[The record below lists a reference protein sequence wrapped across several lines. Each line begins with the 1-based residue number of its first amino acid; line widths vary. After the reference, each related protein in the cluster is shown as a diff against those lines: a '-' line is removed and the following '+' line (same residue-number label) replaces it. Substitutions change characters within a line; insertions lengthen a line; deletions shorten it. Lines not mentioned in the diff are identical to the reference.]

1 MKLMIIESPGKI
13 KKLTAILGDGWKIA
27 ASVGHIRELPRNEMG
42 VAAPNFAPQYE
53 FIPSQPIPGQPGKSY
68 PSSKERIAGLK
79 QLANSADTVYLATDP
94 DREGESISWH
104 LKECLGLSNPK
115 RVTFGEITAT
125 AVNAGLKAHR
135 AIDMNL
141 VAAQEA
147 RRVLDRLVG
156 YLVSPVLS
164 QLTGQKLSAGRVQ
177 SPAVLLVVERERQ
190 IKAFR
195 PTNHFGAM
203 LYFGATENEWSA
215 EWLVKPNFVTEDS
228 PYFMDKT
235 FATAVTEVKA
245 VTVKTFDEREARRSP
260 PPPFNTSLMLQAA
273 SVALGLDPKAA
284 MQAAQKLNE
293 QGHITYHRTDNSN
306 VSDESLKDIYTEA
319 AKLGLDVVEKP
330 RKFPCPEGAQI
341 GHPAITPT
349 HWDIEEAGETSNQ
362 RALYKLIRLRAIAC
376 QLADARYTVRTV
388 RLEATQ
394 LVQGKAVEFD
404 GKGRTLIYSG
414 WLKLI
419 AIDQTQEGG
428 EKEAENP
435 IPVVKPGQTLD
446 VAHGEL
452 LAKKTKAPGRYTQ
465 ASLVKKLE
473 SEGIGRPATYAAIMD
488 NIVSR
493 AYVKAVKKFLEPTP
507 SGELIVDS
515 LVGKFRFM
523 DLNFTRDV
531 EKDLDLVAQ
540 GKAGFKDTIQK
551 VYGQLQSELVKLEI
565 PGMSAHTAVKA
576 KCPKCKGAITADA
589 RMLSCQCGF
598 KLWREIA
605 GLRLTDTQ
613 CETLLSTGALPPTPG
628 FKSGKTSKLFSAGLK
643 LTADLSGKVDFVFE
657 ERAATVTKSV
667 GTGKAAVSTAYPC
680 PKCKKP
686 MRQRTGYKGDFWG
699 CSGYPECKVTA
710 TDNNGKLGKITGYT

>member
-13 KKLTAILGDGWKIA
+13 KKLTTILGAGWEIA
-27 ASVGHIRELPRNEMG
+27 ASFGHIRDLPRNEMG

-53 FIPSQPIPGQPGKSY
+53 FIPAQPIPGQPGKSY
-68 PSSKERIAGLK
+68 RSGKERVDAIK
-79 QLANSADTVYLATDP
+79 RLANNADEVYLATDP

-104 LKECLGLSNPK
+104 LKESLGLKNPK
-115 RVTFGEITAT
+115 RVAWGEVTTT
-125 AVNAGLKAHR
+125 AVNAGLKASR
-135 AIDMNL
+135 TIDMNL

-177 SPAVLLVVERERQ
+177 SPAVRLVVERERE

-195 PTNHFGAM
+195 PTSHFGAM
-203 LYFGATENEWSA
+203 LYFGAPEKEWSA
-215 EWLVKPNFVTEDS
+215 EWLLKPKFVTEDS
-228 PYFMDKT
+228 PFFMDKA
-235 FATAVTEVKA
+235 FATAVSGVKA

-273 SVALGLDPKAA
+273 SVALGLDPDVT

-293 QGHITYHRTDNSN
+293 GGHITYHRTDNPN
-306 VSDESLKDIYTEA
+306 VSDESLKDIYAEA

-349 HWDIEEAGETSNQ
+349 HWDVEEAGETSDQ

-376 QLADARYTVRTV
+376 QLADARYKVRTV
-388 RLEATQ
+388 RLEAAQ
-394 LVQGKAVEFD
+394 PVMGKDIEFE

-419 AIDQTQEGG
+419 GGDQADEEG
-428 EKEAENP
+428 ENEAVNP
-435 IPVVKPGQTLD
+435 IPVVKPGQALD
-446 VAHGEL
+446 VARGDL
-452 LAKKTKAPGRYTQ
+452 LAKKTKAPGRYTK

-473 SEGIGRPATYAAIMD
+473 TEGIGRPATYAAIMV
-488 NIVSR
+488 NIVNR
-493 AYVKAVKKFLEPTP
+493 GYVKGKKFLEPTP
-507 SGELIVDS
+507 AGELIVDS
-515 LVGKFRFM
+515 LVGKFKFM
-523 DLNFTRDV
+523 ELSFTRDV
-531 EKDLDLVAQ
+531 EETLDLVAQ
-540 GKAGFKDTIQK
+540 GKAGFKDVIQK
-551 VYGQLQSELVKLEI
+551 VYGQLQSELANLGI
-565 PGMSAHTAVKA
+565 PNMPAPAAVKA
-576 KCPKCKGAITADA
+576 KCPKCKGVVTADA
-589 RMLSCQCGF
+589 RTLSCQCGF

-605 GLRLTDTQ
+605 GLRLTDEQ
-613 CETLLSTGALPPTPG
+613 CETLLSTGTLPNTPG
-628 FKSGKTSKLFSAGLK
+628 FKSGKTGKPFSTGLK
-643 LTADLSGKVDFVFE
+643 LAADLSGKVEFVFE
-657 ERAATVTKSV
+657 ARSPAAAESA
-667 GTGKAAVSTAYPC
+667 GAGKAAATDSHPC

-686 MRQRTGYKGDFWG
+686 LRQRTGGKGLFWG

-710 TDNNGKLGKITGYT
+710 TDNNGKIGKITGYT

>member
-1 MKLMIIESPGKI
+1 MIIESPGKI
-13 KKLTAILGDGWKIA
+13 KKLVAILGDGWEIT
-27 ASVGHIRELPRNEMG
+27 ASVGHIRDLPRNPLDGMG
-42 VAAPNFAPQYE
+42 VQPPNFTPQYE
-53 FIPSQPIPGQPGKSY
+53 FIPAQPIPGQAGKFY
-68 PSSKERIAGLK
+68 PSAEERIARLK
-79 QLANSADTVYLATDP
+79 KIASSADTVYLATDP

-125 AVNAGLKAHR
+125 AVNAGLKTPR
-135 AIDMNL
+135 TIDMNL

-164 QLTGQKLSAGRVQ
+164 NQTGQKLSAGRVQ
-177 SPAVLLVVERERQ
+177 SPAVRLVVDRERE

-203 LYFGATENEWSA
+203 LYFGKAEKEWSA
-215 EWLVKPNFVTEDS
+215 EWQVKPNFVSEDS
-228 PYFMDKT
+228 PYFMDRA
-235 FATAVTEVKA
+235 FAAAVTEVKE

-293 QGHITYHRTDNSN
+293 QGHITYHRTDNPN
-306 VSDESLKDIYTEA
+306 VSDDSLKDIYAEA
-319 AKLGLDVVEKP
+319 AKLGLDIVEIP

-349 HWDIEEAGETSNQ
+349 HWNIEEAGETSDQ

-376 QLADARYTVRTV
+376 QLADARYKVRTV
-388 RLEATQ
+388 RLEATES
-394 LVQGKAVEFD
+394 VQGKTVEFD
-404 GKGRTLIYSG
+404 GKGRALIYSG
-414 WLKLI
+414 WLKLLTT
-419 AIDQTQEGG
+419 DQTEEGG
-428 EKEAENP
+428 EKEAPNP
-435 IPVVKPGQTLD
+435 IPVVKPEQILD

-465 ASLVKKLE
+465 ASLVRKLE

-488 NIVSR
+488 NIVTR
-493 AYVKAVKKFLEPTP
+493 GYVKAKKFLEPTC

-515 LVGKFRFM
+515 LVNKFKFM

-540 GKAGFKDTIQK
+540 GKARFRDVIQK
-551 VYGQLQSELVKLEI
+551 VYDQLQSELVKLEI
-565 PGMSAHTAVKA
+565 PGMPAQTAVKA
-576 KCPKCKGAITADA
+576 KCPKCNGVVTADA
-589 RMLSCQCGF
+589 RTLSCQCGF
-598 KLWREIA
+598 KLWRDIA
-605 GLRLTDTQ
+605 GLCLTEAQ
-613 CETLLSTGALPPTPG
+613 CETLLSTGALPTTHG
-628 FKSGKTSKLFSAGLK
+628 FKSGKTGKPFSTGLK
-643 LTADLSGKVDFVFE
+643 LAADISGKVDFVFE
-657 ERAATVTKSV
+657 ERDVAGSAGHAKEAATS
-667 GTGKAAVSTAYPC
+667 APAC
-680 PKCKKP
+680 PRCKKL
-686 MRQRTGYKGDFWG
+686 MRQRTGSKGVFWG
-699 CSGYPECKVTA
+699 CSGFPHCKVTA
-710 TDNNGKLGKITGYT
+710 TDKNGKIGKITGYT